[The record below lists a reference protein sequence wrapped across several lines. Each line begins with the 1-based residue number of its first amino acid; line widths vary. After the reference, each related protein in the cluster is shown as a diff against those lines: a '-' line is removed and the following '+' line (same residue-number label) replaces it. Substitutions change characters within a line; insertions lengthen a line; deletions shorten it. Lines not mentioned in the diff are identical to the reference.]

1 MKEYILYGLLGFLL
15 LYSATT
21 SFMLH
26 ATGVD
31 LRECSAKAERQSV
44 QLAKQL
50 ADIERLEVDTKKYKE
65 QKPIIQKQIEYRY
78 KTIKEVDRSCE
89 QKLEAIKEIETIFR
103 TRNLR

>member
-15 LYSATT
+15 LYSVTT

-26 ATGVD
+26 ATNED
-31 LRECSAKAERQSV
+31 LKECSVKAERQGV

-65 QKPIIQKQIEYRY
+65 QKPIIQKKIEYRY
-78 KTIKEVDRSCE
+78 KTIKEVDRTCE

-103 TRNLR
+103 SRNLR

>member
-1 MKEYILYGLLGFLL
+1 MKEYILYGLIGFLL
-15 LYSATT
+15 LYSVTT

-26 ATGVD
+26 AKNEE
-31 LRECSAKAERQSV
+31 LKECSIKASRQEV

-65 QKPIIQKQIEYRY
+65 QKPIIQKKIEYRY
-78 KTIKEVDRSCE
+78 KTIKEVDRTCE
-89 QKLEAIKEIETIFR
+89 QKLGAIKEIETIFK